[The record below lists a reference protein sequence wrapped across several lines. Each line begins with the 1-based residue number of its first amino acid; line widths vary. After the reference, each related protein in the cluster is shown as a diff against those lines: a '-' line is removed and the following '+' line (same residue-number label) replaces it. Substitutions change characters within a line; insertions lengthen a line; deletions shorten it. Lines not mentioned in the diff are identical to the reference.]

1 MQGLALKTGQ
11 RPAAIEFIGQ
21 QGVAQMQQVDSDL
34 VGAAGVQLAVH
45 KTGLRLAGQQAHV
58 GACGLAR
65 LAVQVNHRHAGALAR
80 IAPDGLINL
89 HRSSGQ
95 PGLVGHGQVFA
106 LDLALGNGA
115 DQGVHDRPRFGHDHQ
130 AAGVFVEPVHNAGP
144 RQQSGLLMVGQQ
156 AIEQSPAPVTR
167 GGVNHQTGR
176 LVDHQ
181 QVFVLIR
188 HGQIHGLALKSLA
201 LRRRAQLD
209 AQKVT
214 NADLAR
220 RTGDNLRI
228 DLHRTGLDQLL
239 QIVAGEFGGQASQRP
254 IEPLAVL
261 LSGCAGLAPLA
272 ERFERQLVRLFGPR
286 RLCRGSG
293 FYNFGALSQ
302 ADPHWVNQKVN
313 SMVFAGLSTARIAT
327 LAAVLAMAGCA
338 SDPKDP
344 TVGWSPNKI
353 YSEARDEAAS
363 GAYDKAVS
371 LFEKLEGRA
380 AGTPLAQQAQLEKAH
395 AHYRA
400 GEPAQATATLDRFMR
415 LHPSSPA
422 MDYALYLKGLVNFND
437 NLGLLGRLARKDLSE
452 SDQKAAKESFE
463 SFKEL
468 ANRYPESKYSA
479 DARQRMGYIVN
490 SLAQSEVN
498 VARYYHSRGAHVAAI
513 NRAQTAIQEFRD
525 VPAVE
530 EAMFILYRSYDA
542 LGMNDLRDDTLRV
555 MRRTY
560 PNSAYLGQAG
570 PGSNKRAW
578 YRFW

>member
-1 MQGLALKTGQ
+1 
-11 RPAAIEFIGQ
+11 
-21 QGVAQMQQVDSDL
+21 
-34 VGAAGVQLAVH
+34 
-45 KTGLRLAGQQAHV
+45 
-58 GACGLAR
+58 
-65 LAVQVNHRHAGALAR
+65 
-80 IAPDGLINL
+80 
-89 HRSSGQ
+89 
-95 PGLVGHGQVFA
+95 
-106 LDLALGNGA
+106 
-115 DQGVHDRPRFGHDHQ
+115 
-130 AAGVFVEPVHNAGP
+130 
-144 RQQSGLLMVGQQ
+144 
-156 AIEQSPAPVTR
+156 
-167 GGVNHQTGR
+167 
-176 LVDHQ
+176 
-181 QVFVLIR
+181 
-188 HGQIHGLALKSLA
+188 
-201 LRRRAQLD
+201 
-209 AQKVT
+209 
-214 NADLAR
+214 
-220 RTGDNLRI
+220 
-228 DLHRTGLDQLL
+228 
-239 QIVAGEFGGQASQRP
+239 
-254 IEPLAVL
+254 
-261 LSGCAGLAPLA
+261 
-272 ERFERQLVRLFGPR
+272 
-286 RLCRGSG
+286 
-293 FYNFGALSQ
+293 
-302 ADPHWVNQKVN
+302 
-313 SMVFAGLSTARIAT
+313 MVFAGLSTARIAT
-327 LAAVLAMAGCA
+327 MAAVLALVGCA

-344 TVGWSPNKI
+344 TAGWSPNKI

-468 ANRYPESKYSA
+468 VNRYPESKYSA
-479 DARQRMGYIVN
+479 DARLRMTYIVN

-525 VPAVE
+525 VPAIE

-555 MRRTY
+555 LRRTY
-560 PNSAYLGQAG
+560 PKSAYLGQAE
-570 PGSNKRAW
+570 PGSSKRAW